1 MKAISDREEGGT
13 RGKRWGRNRTPKAK
27 GGEEK
32 VQGKS
37 REQGCG
43 TREWSNRVI
52 KRDWEEERKG
62 GASLWR
68 QLSMC
73 TIPAP
78 VWRSRPPLLAV
89 LLGFSVLGVRLL
101 PVRSTCS
108 FFRICACSLSSF
120 LFFFMLPTG
129 PVFLAYCR
137 MLARE
142 PGLSSPSSVPGSLA
156 SPRRV
161 SSCLVSSRSTW
172 PFLRFL

>member
-1 MKAISDREEGGT
+1 MKWNS
-13 RGKRWGRNRTPKAK
+13 RGERRR
-27 GGEEK
+27 EEK

-52 KRDWEEERKG
+52 KRDSGRRKG
-62 GASLWR
+62 RAGLVYGASCPCARSPPPSGGPGRPCSPFSESASFPSSLPSSLPAASLFW
-68 QLSMC
+68 MC
-73 TIPAP
+73 
-78 VWRSRPPLLAV
+78 S
-89 LLGFSVLGVRLL
+89 
-101 PVRSTCS
+101 
-108 FFRICACSLSSF
+108 CSLFFF

-129 PVFLAYCR
+129 PVSPAYCR

-142 PGLSSPSSVPGSLA
+142 PGLSSSSSVAGSLA

-161 SSCLVSSRSTW
+161 SSYLVSSRSTC